1 MSRLEHETTTIFPSG
16 LSTFIY
22 YSLLK
27 QSQTSAFSP
36 TVADL
41 DKLTMLKNKTIKIH
55 KKKKQLKNSK
65 NIRGIFGEKRIT

>member
-27 QSQTSAFSP
+27 QSQTWPGQTYNAQ
-36 TVADL
+36 
-41 DKLTMLKNKTIKIH
+41 K
-55 KKKKQLKNSK
+55 
-65 NIRGIFGEKRIT
+65 

>member
-41 DKLTMLKNKTIKIH
+41 EKLTMLKNKTIKIN
-55 KKKKQLKNSK
+55 KKKQPKNSK